1 MTNADKD
8 RVSPDA
14 NKDRVSPQAN
24 KDRVVIFDTTLR
36 DGEQSPGATM
46 THDEKLEIAGLLDE
60 MGVDII
66 EAGFPIASEGD
77 FRAVSEIAKNAKN
90 SVICGLA
97 RANIKDIDR
106 CWEAVKHAR
115 QPRIHTFIGTSPL
128 HRAIPNLTQ
137 DEMADRIHETVTHAR
152 NLCDNVQWSP
162 MDATRT
168 EWDYLARVVEIA
180 IKAGATTINIPDTV
194 GYTAPVESA
203 DLIRRLIA
211 EVPGAEEVVFATH
224 CHNDL
229 GMATA
234 NSLAAVAGGARQIE
248 CTINGLGERAG
259 NTALEEVVMALK
271 VRNDIMPYYT
281 GVDSTKI
288 MHISRRVATVSGFN
302 VQYNKA
308 IVGKNAFAHES
319 GIHQDG
325 MLKNAETFEIM
336 RPADVGLAETNIVMG
351 KHSGRAALRAK
362 LKDLGF
368 ELGANQ
374 LDDVFYRFK
383 DLADR
388 KKEVYD
394 EDLVALVA
402 AGEDEAKDRLVIKSL
417 RVVCGTGGPAE
428 AKLVMSVDGEEK
440 TATQSGDGPVDATFK
455 AVRELHP
462 NDARLSLYQVSAVTE
477 GTDAQATVSVR
488 LEEEGNIATGQSAD
502 TDTVLA
508 SAKAYVHALNR
519 LLVRRGKTGEDKR
532 EISYK
537 DVS

>member
-1 MTNADKD
+1 MTTSDK
-8 RVSPDA
+8 
-14 NKDRVSPQAN
+14 N
-24 KDRVVIFDTTLR
+24 RVVIFDTTLR

-46 THDEKLEIAGLLDE
+46 THDEKLEIAGMLDE

-77 FRAVSEIAKNAKN
+77 FAAVTEIAKNAKN

-97 RANIKDIDR
+97 RANFKDIDR
-106 CWEAVKHAR
+106 CWEAVKHADK
-115 QPRIHTFIGTSPL
+115 PRIHTFIGTSPL
-128 HRAIPNLTQ
+128 HRAIPNLNK
-137 DEMADRIHETVTHAR
+137 DEMAERIHDTVTHAR

-168 EWDYLARVVEIA
+168 EEDYLCRVVEIA

-203 DLIRRLIA
+203 DLIRMLINK
-211 EVPGAEEVVFATH
+211 VPGADDIIFATH

-234 NSLAAVAGGARQIE
+234 NSLAAVEGGARQIE

-271 VRNDIMPYYT
+271 VRNDIMPFTT
-281 GVDSTKI
+281 GIDTTKI
-288 MHISRRVATVSGFN
+288 MNISRRVATVSGFA
-302 VQYNKA
+302 VQFNKA

-336 RPADVGLAETNIVMG
+336 RPEDVGLSGTSLPLG
-351 KHSGRAALRAK
+351 KHSGRAALRDK
-362 LKDLGF
+362 LDKLGF
-368 ELGANQ
+368 EMGDNELK
-374 LDDVFYRFK
+374 DIFVRFK

-388 KKEVYD
+388 KKEVFD
-394 EDLVALVA
+394 EDLIALVRQ
-402 AGEDEAKDRLVIKSL
+402 EDTEEDARIIVKSL
-417 RVVCGTGGPAE
+417 AVVCGTEGPQTAE
-428 AKLVMSVDGEEK
+428 MTLEIDGK
-440 TATQSGDGPVDATFK
+440 DHSTKATGDGPVDATFNAIK
-455 AVRELHP
+455 ALVEHS
-462 NDARLSLYQVSAVTE
+462 ARLQLYQVHAVTE

-488 LEEEGNIATGQSAD
+488 MEENGMIVTGQSAD
-502 TDTVLA
+502 TDTVVA
-508 SAKAYVHALNR
+508 SAKAYVTALNR
-519 LLVRRGKTGEDKR
+519 LLVRREKTEPGYDVKGV
-532 EISYK
+532 SYK